1 MSTRKT
7 KSVTTTYKRVA
18 SNICKE
24 NNSYRVRFKR
34 NGKLISKNF
43 TSRKAAIK
51 FRDENVY

>member
-7 KSVTTTYKRVA
+7 KSATTTYKRVA